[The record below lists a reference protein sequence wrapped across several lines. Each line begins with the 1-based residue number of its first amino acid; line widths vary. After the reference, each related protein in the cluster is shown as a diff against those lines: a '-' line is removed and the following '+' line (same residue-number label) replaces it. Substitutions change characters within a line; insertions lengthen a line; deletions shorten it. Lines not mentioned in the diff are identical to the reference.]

1 MKEYQDG
8 DENQITPTQE
18 QNILIRENSDQAPHK
33 KSTIPNI
40 DEAILIAPILS
51 ALDGVKGPWG
61 ESQLRDLVE
70 FGESLRFLRAPCAA
84 EEMSFTRRVNALL
97 SFHRYSA
104 TSKSK
109 RYKASPTPK
118 GLRD

>member
-18 QNILIRENSDQAPHK
+18 QNIHIRENSDQAPHK

-51 ALDGVKGPWG
+51 ALDGVKGLWG
-61 ESQLRDLVE
+61 EDNYGISSNS
-70 FGESLRFLRAPCAA
+70 ESHYDFYAHP
-84 EEMSFTRRVNALL
+84 ALL
-97 SFHRYSA
+97 R
-104 TSKSK
+104 K
-109 RYKASPTPK
+109 
-118 GLRD
+118 